1 MKKPNILISLIL
13 FIAVAT
19 SCSNDE
25 EYVCDNAHSK
35 KVVNDVVYC
44 FDLSKHLDEISSLDS
59 LESINIPIE
68 VIENENTNKIPY
80 TRSGEIIPVVGKIT
94 NLGNKKTLYKYGVGE
109 NLVPSYY
116 CGSNMNYATI
126 STVYEVSVSY
136 DLNDNFE
143 VKGFIGE
150 KSGWNGTY
158 IKNPQTKWQVKR
170 GDTNYTELYT
180 YVYDIKSTIQGY
192 SAGEHC
198 WIPTNVNDVRIYA
211 KFLQ

>member
-1 MKKPNILISLIL
+1 MFNIL
-13 FIAVAT
+13 
-19 SCSNDE
+19 
-25 EYVCDNAHSK
+25 
-35 KVVNDVVYC
+35 
-44 FDLSKHLDEISSLDS
+44 
-59 LESINIPIE
+59 
-68 VIENENTNKIPY
+68 
-80 TRSGEIIPVVGKIT
+80 
-94 NLGNKKTLYKYGVGE
+94 
-109 NLVPSYY
+109 SY
-116 CGSNMNYATI
+116 SF
-126 STVYEVSVSY
+126 VYEVSVSY

-158 IKNPQTKWQVKR
+158 IKNPQTKWQGKR

>member
-1 MKKPNILISLIL
+1 MKRLNIFISFILLI
-13 FIAVAT
+13 AGAT

-25 EYVCDNAHSK
+25 EYVSVNANSK
-35 KVVNDVVYC
+35 KINEVVYC

-68 VIENENTNKIPY
+68 VIGSKNENKIAS
-80 TRSGEIIPVVGKIT
+80 TRAGEITPIVGTIT
-94 NLGNKKTLYKYGVGE
+94 NLGNQKTLFKYGVGE

-116 CGSNMNYATI
+116 CGPNYNYMTI
-126 STVYEVSVSY
+126 STVYQISVRY
-136 DLNDNFE
+136 DLNDNYE

-150 KSGWNGTY
+150 KSGWDNTY
-158 IKNPQTKWQVKR
+158 YNNSQNRWQGKR

-180 YVYDIKSTIQGY
+180 YVYDIKSTLQGY

-198 WIPTNVNDVRIYA
+198 WVPVNVNDVRIYA
-211 KFLQ
+211 KILQ

>member
-126 STVYEVSVSY
+126 EFDCMV
-136 DLNDNFE
+136 
-143 VKGFIGE
+143 I
-150 KSGWNGTY
+150 
-158 IKNPQTKWQVKR
+158 
-170 GDTNYTELYT
+170 
-180 YVYDIKSTIQGY
+180 
-192 SAGEHC
+192 
-198 WIPTNVNDVRIYA
+198 
-211 KFLQ
+211 